1 MVKRLLKTTALTV
14 ILFLQAASLVYAC
27 PGFYTMSR
35 ASHSQKASM
44 DNGTGGKAP
53 CEATDKQG
61 SPSACYRIPFNGFL
75 YSSVGITVP
84 ASSDARAIS
93 AVMPDLS
100 HALFTSAPFAHPWQ
114 SLHKPSLVLLY
125 RVLRI

>member
-27 PGFYTMSR
+27 PDFYTMSM

-44 DNGTGGKAP
+44 DNGMGGEVP
-53 CEATDKQG
+53 CGQTEKQG
-61 SPSACYRIPFNGFL
+61 SPPVCYQVPINGFL
-75 YSSVGITVP
+75 SSSPVLTVP

-93 AVMPDLS
+93 PVTPDLS
-100 HALFTSAPFAHPWQ
+100 HALLTFVPFTHPWQ
-114 SLHKPSLVLLY
+114 SLHKPSLALLY